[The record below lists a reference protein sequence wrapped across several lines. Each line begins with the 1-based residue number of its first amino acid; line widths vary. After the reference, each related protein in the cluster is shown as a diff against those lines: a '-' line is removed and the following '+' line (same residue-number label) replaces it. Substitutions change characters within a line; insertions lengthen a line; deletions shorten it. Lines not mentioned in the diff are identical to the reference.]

1 MAVATPP
8 IRRTS
13 PLSRRLVVV
22 ALGLMALGGVAAQTQ
37 TPATTNVTFEV
48 ASIRRNPQAE
58 QERAAVPVYV
68 PVVPGRAQ
76 TLPGG
81 LLRGRGMSVREL
93 IRDAYGYRNR
103 AHSEVVGAPGW
114 VDNERYDVE
123 ARARQEFPG
132 STRAGLPPAA
142 ESALRVLL
150 ADRFKLKVR
159 TETQRRPVYEL
170 VMHRADRR
178 LGPNLVP
185 SKGGCRSFF
194 QREPVNTAIVVLDPK
209 DGEPQ
214 PLRPC
219 PLGVGATAIFAEN
232 MPMSDWVKILG
243 LRPQLNRTVID
254 RTGLTGGFDITLQYP
269 FEDLGAGN
277 PLPAIKP
284 LLEAQLGLTLRDAE
298 GPVEILVVESIEHP
312 TEN

>member
-269 FEDLGAGN
+269 FEDLSAGN